1 MRCLCLI
8 LSFLLITACGQQTRL
23 PPVVELKWHGNNSR
37 QSQHQ
42 VRRGETLYSIA
53 IRYDKDYRLLADYNH
68 LRSPYVLH
76 VGQIIH
82 LQYLTKGSN
91 RYYAPVQ
98 TVRTVVPAK
107 KQIAKK
113 TEFYHHAIA
122 QPVRHRRLGRFD
134 PTNNS
139 LPHRSSGQWAWPA
152 TGRVVANFIPQQGKK
167 GIDIAGK
174 KGGEVRAAASGVVAY
189 AGSGLSGYGNLIIIK
204 HDGQFLTAYGNN
216 FRNRVK
222 EGQRVKV
229 GQIIAEMGIVDRKF
243 WGVHFEIRKAGEPV
257 NPMNYLQ

>member
-23 PPVVELKWHGNNSR
+23 PPVVELKWHANNSR

-53 IRYDKDYRLLADYNH
+53 FRYDKDYRLLADYNH

-76 VGQIIH
+76 VGQILH
-82 LQYLTKGSN
+82 LQYLTKGAH
-91 RYYAPVQ
+91 RYYAPVS
-98 TVRTVVPAK
+98 TVRTDVPAK
-107 KQIAKK
+107 KLIAKK
-113 TEFYHHAIA
+113 TVFYHQTVA
-122 QPVRHRRLGRFD
+122 QPVR
-134 PTNNS
+134 
-139 LPHRSSGQWAWPA
+139 HRSSGQWAWPA

-216 FRNRVK
+216 FRNRVV

>member
-1 MRCLCLI
+1 L
-8 LSFLLITACGQQTRL
+8 LLITACSQQTRL
-23 PPVVELKWHGNNSR
+23 PPVVELKWHANNMK
-37 QSQHQ
+37 QSQHR
-42 VRRGETLYSIA
+42 VKRGETLYSIA
-53 IRYDKDYRLLADYNH
+53 FRYDKDYRLLADYNH

-76 VGQIIH
+76 VGQIIY
-82 LQYLTKGSN
+82 LQYLTKGSHQ
-91 RYYAPVQ
+91 YYAPVR
-98 TVRTVVPAK
+98 TVRADVPVR

-113 TEFYHHAIA
+113 TEFYHPVVVT
-122 QPVRHRRLGRFD
+122 PVRRH
-134 PTNNS
+134 
-139 LPHRSSGQWAWPA
+139 SSGQWVWPA
-152 TGRVVANFIPQQGKK
+152 TGRVVANFIPEQGKK

-189 AGSGLSGYGNLIIIK
+189 SGSGLSGYGNLIIIK

-216 FRNRVK
+216 FRNRVV

-243 WGVHFEIRKAGEPV
+243 WGVHFEIRKAGQPV